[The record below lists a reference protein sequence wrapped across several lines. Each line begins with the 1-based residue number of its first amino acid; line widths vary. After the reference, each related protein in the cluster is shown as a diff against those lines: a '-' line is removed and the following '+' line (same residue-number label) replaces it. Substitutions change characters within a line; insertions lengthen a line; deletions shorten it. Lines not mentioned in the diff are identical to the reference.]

1 MERWN
6 AHMRGVSLARNSSI
20 PLHARISQL
29 LVDLIERGELA
40 AGEQL
45 PPERYL
51 AELFG
56 VSLAPVRQAILDT
69 VSKGLL
75 VRRRGQGTFVRG
87 PGLEEKISILPS
99 LSESLRGQHVEV
111 ATQVLRQDI
120 VETPV
125 EIAAAL
131 GMRAGKSVF
140 LERLAIVS
148 KEPVALLQTHLSAR
162 AYPGLADVSFVDQ
175 SLYELLEERYKTTVT
190 WAESVI
196 DVARCSSAEAEKL
209 DVPVGEPL
217 LRVEGTAFAE
227 SRKPVECFRVLYRS
241 DRVRFH
247 IESRRQTDRVV
258 RLVSS
263 GEGEESRL
271 QPRRGAGGRR
281 GAA

>member
-1 MERWN
+1 
-6 AHMRGVSLARNSSI
+6 MRGISLARNSST

-29 LVDLIERGELA
+29 LVELIESGELA
-40 AGEQL
+40 PGEQL

-111 ATQVLRQDI
+111 ATLVLRQELLEPPADI
-120 VETPV
+120 
-125 EIAAAL
+125 AGAL
-131 GMRAGKSVF
+131 SLRGGKTMF

-148 KEPVALLQTHLSAR
+148 KEPVALLQTYLSAR
-162 AYPGLADVSFVDQ
+162 AYPGLVDISFVDR
-175 SLYELLEERYKTTVT
+175 SLYEVLRERYKTNVT
-190 WAESVI
+190 WADSVI
-196 DVARCSSAEAEKL
+196 DVARCSSTEAEKL

-227 SRKPVECFRVLYRS
+227 PRTPVEYFRVLYRS

-258 RLVSS
+258 RLVPAEDAPGLRPHS
-263 GEGEESRL
+263 
-271 QPRRGAGGRR
+271 QRRTGSGRR
-281 GAA
+281 ETA

>member
-1 MERWN
+1 MQRWN

-29 LVDLIERGELA
+29 LVNLIERGELA
-40 AGEQL
+40 AGERL

-87 PGLEEKISILPS
+87 PGLDEKISILPS
-99 LSESLRGQHVEV
+99 LTESLRGQQVEV
-111 ATQVLRQDI
+111 ATRVLRHEL
-120 VETPV
+120 VPTPP
-125 EIAAAL
+125 EIARAL
-131 GMRAGKSVF
+131 ELRGGDAVF

-148 KEPVALLQTHLSAR
+148 KEPVALLQTYLSAR
-162 AYPGLADVSFVDQ
+162 AYPGLVDVSFADQ
-175 SLYELLEERYKTTVT
+175 SLYELLRKRYRTRVT
-190 WAESVI
+190 RAESVI
-196 DVARCSSAEAEKL
+196 DVARCSSADAEKL

-227 SRKPVECFRVLYRS
+227 PRKPVEFFRVLYRS

-247 IESRRQTDRVV
+247 LESRRKTDRVV
-258 RLVSS
+258 RLVPPA
-263 GEGEESRL
+263 EEDTSEDAR
-271 QPRRGAGGRR
+271 PEGRR
-281 GAA
+281 GSRGGA

>member
-1 MERWN
+1 
-6 AHMRGVSLARNSSI
+6 MRGVSLARNSSV

-40 AGEQL
+40 PGEQL

-99 LSESLRGQHVEV
+99 LTESLRGQQVEV
-111 ATQVLRQDI
+111 ATRVLRQEL
-120 VETPV
+120 VPTPP
-125 EIAAAL
+125 EITAAL
-131 GMRAGKSVF
+131 EMRGGDSTF

-148 KEPVALLQTHLSAR
+148 KEPVALLQTYLSAR
-162 AYPGLADVSFVDQ
+162 AYPGLVDVSFADQ
-175 SLYELLEERYKTTVT
+175 SLYELLRQRYRTTVT
-190 WAESVI
+190 RAESVI
-196 DVARCSSAEAEKL
+196 DVARCSSTEAEKL

-227 SRKPVECFRVLYRS
+227 PRKPVEYFRVLYRS

-247 IESRRQTDRVV
+247 IESRRKTDRVV
-258 RLVSS
+258 RLVPAAEA
-263 GEGEESRL
+263 EGTPEAQRK
-271 QPRRGAGGRR
+271 PGRDRRGVA
-281 GAA
+281 

>member
-1 MERWN
+1 
-6 AHMRGVSLARNSSI
+6 MRGVSLARNSSI

-99 LSESLRGQHVEV
+99 LTESLRGQQVEV
-111 ATQVLRQDI
+111 ATRVLRQER
-120 VETPV
+120 VPTPP
-125 EIAAAL
+125 EIAGAL
-131 GMRAGKSVF
+131 EMRSGDSTF

-148 KEPVALLQTHLSAR
+148 KEPVALLQTYLSAR
-162 AYPGLADVSFVDQ
+162 AFPGLVDVSFADQ
-175 SLYELLEERYKTTVT
+175 SLYELLRERYRTTVT

-227 SRKPVECFRVLYRS
+227 SRKPVEYFRVLYRS

-247 IESRRQTDRVV
+247 IESRRKTDRVV
-258 RLVSS
+258 RLVPAA
-263 GEGEESRL
+263 ET
-271 QPRRGAGGRR
+271 GGTSDGQRKTGSDRR

>member
-1 MERWN
+1 
-6 AHMRGVSLARNSSI
+6 MRGVSLARNSSI

-99 LSESLRGQHVEV
+99 LTESLRGQQVEV
-111 ATQVLRQDI
+111 ATRVLRQER
-120 VETPV
+120 VPTPP

-131 GMRAGKSVF
+131 EMRSGDSTF

-148 KEPVALLQTHLSAR
+148 KEPVALLQTYLSAR
-162 AYPGLADVSFVDQ
+162 AFPGLVDVSFADQ
-175 SLYELLEERYKTTVT
+175 SLYELLRERYRTTVT

-209 DVPVGEPL
+209 DVPMGEPL

-227 SRKPVECFRVLYRS
+227 LRKPVEYFRVLYRS

-247 IESRRQTDRVV
+247 IESRRKTDRVV
-258 RLVSS
+258 RLVPAAETGGTSD
-263 GEGEESRL
+263 G
-271 QPRRGAGGRR
+271 RRKTGSDRR

>member
-1 MERWN
+1 
-6 AHMRGVSLARNSSI
+6 MRGVSLARNSSI

-99 LSESLRGQHVEV
+99 LTESLRGQQVEV
-111 ATQVLRQDI
+111 ATRVLRQER
-120 VETPV
+120 VPTPP
-125 EIAAAL
+125 EIAGAL
-131 GMRAGKSVF
+131 EMRSGDSTF

-148 KEPVALLQTHLSAR
+148 KEPVALLQTYLSAR
-162 AYPGLADVSFVDQ
+162 AFPGLVDVSFADQ
-175 SLYELLEERYKTTVT
+175 SLYELLGERYRTTVT

-227 SRKPVECFRVLYRS
+227 PRKPVEYFRVLYRS

-247 IESRRQTDRVV
+247 IESRRKTDRVV
-258 RLVSS
+258 RLVPAAETGGTSD
-263 GEGEESRL
+263 G
-271 QPRRGAGGRR
+271 RRKTGSDRR

>member
-1 MERWN
+1 
-6 AHMRGVSLARNSSI
+6 MRGVSLARNSSI

-87 PGLEEKISILPS
+87 PGLEEKISVLPS
-99 LSESLRGQHVEV
+99 LSESLSSQHAEV
-111 ATQVLRQDI
+111 ATRVLRQEL

-125 EIAAAL
+125 EVAAAL
-131 GMRAGKSVF
+131 EMRGGKSVY

-148 KEPVALLQTHLSAR
+148 MEPVALLRTHLSAR
-162 AYPGLADVSFVDQ
+162 AYPGLVDVSFVDQ
-175 SLYELLEERYKTTVT
+175 SLYGLLRERYGTTVT

-196 DVARCSSAEAEKL
+196 DVTRSSTADAELL

-217 LRVEGTAFAE
+217 LRLEGTAFAE
-227 SRKPVECFRVLYRS
+227 PRKPVEYFRVLYRS
-241 DRVRFH
+241 DRVRLH

-258 RLVSS
+258 RLVPPA
-263 GEGEESRL
+263 EG
-271 QPRRGAGGRR
+271 

>member
-1 MERWN
+1 
-6 AHMRGVSLARNSSI
+6 MRGVSLARHSSV

-99 LSESLRGQHVEV
+99 LSESLRGQQVEV
-111 ATQVLRQDI
+111 ATHVLRQEL
-120 VETPV
+120 VVPPAEV
-125 EIAAAL
+125 AVAL
-131 GMRAGKSVF
+131 DLRRGKSVF

-148 KEPVALLQTHLSAR
+148 QEPVALLQTYLSAR
-162 AYPGLADVSFVDQ
+162 AFPGLVDVSLVHQ
-175 SLYELLEERYKTTVT
+175 SLYELLRERYRTTVT
-190 WAESVI
+190 RAESVI
-196 DVARCSSAEAEKL
+196 DVVRCSSAEAQKL

-217 LRVEGTAFAE
+217 LRLEGTAFADP
-227 SRKPVECFRVLYRS
+227 RAPVEYFRVLYRS

-258 RLVSS
+258 RLVA
-263 GEGEESRL
+263 
-271 QPRRGAGGRR
+271 AG
-281 GAA
+281 